1 MSERPLAQLIASRAL
16 DPTLNITDSVRSKL
30 QHVTTD
36 AYGLMIAAR
45 REPYV
50 TAIVDSILDPSES
63 YAFGHSG
70 GFSALDACL
79 INGTA
84 IHGEDFDDTFEG
96 TPVHVSSIII
106 PVMLV
111 LGQRTSITHESWL
124 RAMAVGS
131 ELICRLALVAP
142 TAVHRQGF
150 HPTAVLGAFGAAL
163 SASVAMQL
171 SVVQTANALGIVG
184 SMASGIIEYL
194 AEGTWTKRMHPG
206 WAASAGVRAAAMA
219 KQGFQGPHTVFEG
232 THGVFKAFAATD
244 IPRDFSHLTTFAETW
259 VCNDLA
265 FKPYACGTMTQPF
278 VDCAIRAS
286 QSIPENQVTR
296 ITAHV
301 GEGTVHRLWEP
312 LAEKRN
318 PSTPYGAKFSV
329 PYCIAVGWL
338 DKQAGLSAFTEARR
352 QQNDI
357 QRLTSRIEYVI
368 NPNDPYPA
376 DYIGHIEVTLTDGST
391 QTFTQSCL
399 RGGKRQPMSSEEI
412 HAKCRLNL
420 AYGGMSESQIES
432 AMLTIA
438 DLFQDKNNIREC
450 IHKLGQLGEH
460 TL

>member
-1 MSERPLAQLIASRAL
+1 MNNRPLADHIASRAL
-16 DPTLNITDSVRSKL
+16 DPTLQIPDSVRAKL
-30 QHVTTD
+30 QQVTID

-50 TAIVDSILDPSES
+50 TAIVDSILDRGDSH
-63 YAFGHSG
+63 AFGHSG
-70 GFSALDACL
+70 GFTALDACL

-96 TPVHVSSIII
+96 TPVHVSSIIV
-106 PVMLV
+106 PVMLA
-111 LGQRTSITHESWL
+111 LGQRSSMTQESWL

-171 SVVQTANALGIVG
+171 TVAQTANALGIVG

-206 WAASAGVRAAAMA
+206 WAASAGIRAAAMA
-219 KQGFQGPHTVFEG
+219 KQGFQGPRTVFEG
-232 THGVFKAFAATD
+232 THGVFKAFAVAE
-244 IPRDFSHLTTFAETW
+244 IARDFSHLETFADTW
-259 VCNDLA
+259 ICHDLA

-278 VDCAIRAS
+278 VDCAIEAS
-286 QSIPENQVTR
+286 RNIPIDQVSR

-312 LAEKRN
+312 LEEKRN

-338 DKQAGLSAFTEARR
+338 DQKAGLSAFTEARLKR
-352 QQNDI
+352 DDI
-357 QRLTSRIEYVI
+357 QQLTSRIDYVI
-368 NPNDPYPA
+368 NPDDPYPA
-376 DYIGHIEVTLTDGST
+376 DYVGCIEVSLIDGST
-391 QTFTQSCL
+391 QTFTQPCL

-420 AYGGMSESQIES
+420 AYGEMPEGDFE
-432 AMLTIA
+432 IA
-438 DLFQDKNNIREC
+438 LAKIAELFIDNNIREC